1 LHNRD
6 CNFPTAKVLPVDT
19 IQGVKMK
26 NFTKAVVS
34 SLTLVLIVSILMIT
48 SAIAVETGEIR
59 IGYTAPFTGTAAEY
73 GNNGWRGILLA
84 LTEINKTGI
93 LINGKPHKIR
103 VIKYDSECTSDEGAL
118 NVHKM
123 VNEDKVVAILGDH
136 CSTVCSV
143 IAPLCDQYQVPGLTI
158 ECAVDNVTKPGH
170 EFYFRM
176 RPTVMMMIPSVMPK
190 IFKTFDARTAGFLVI
205 NDGYGNLFAESVINE
220 LEWRD
225 VKTVVKETFERGSTD
240 YQDQLERIKRAEP
253 DILFYVGTASEG
265 ATILTQAKLKGLM
278 PRTKF
283 IGSEEMGE
291 MELPRRAGNDAVE
304 GTYAISLWGSVPQAF
319 KRRILKN
326 FNKPMHYA
334 IIFGYDAMYV
344 LAKAIES
351 AQSLDPVQIKNALKM
366 TDYKGF
372 EGHIRFKDFNGYRN
386 QGKFTPS
393 MIRWEKG
400 QRKYLDIL
408 LKWGE

>member
-1 LHNRD
+1 
-6 CNFPTAKVLPVDT
+6 
-19 IQGVKMK
+19 MK
-26 NFTKAVVS
+26 NFTKTIVTFFILI
-34 SLTLVLIVSILMIT
+34 LTISVLIIAP
-48 SAIAVETGEIR
+48 AIASETSEIR
-59 IGYTAPFTGTAAEY
+59 IGYTAPFSGTTAEY

-84 LTEINKTGI
+84 LMEINKKGI
-93 LINGKPHKIR
+93 SINGKFHKIQ
-103 VIKYDSECTSDEGAL
+103 ILKYDSACTSDEGAS

-123 VNEDKVVAILGDH
+123 ITEDKVVAILGDH
-136 CSTVCSV
+136 CSSVCSV

-158 ECAVDNVTKPGH
+158 ECAVDNVTKPGY

-205 NDGYGNLFAESVINE
+205 NDGYGKLLMESAMNE

-225 VKTVVKETFERGSTD
+225 VRTVVKETFERGSTD
-240 YQDQLERIKRAEP
+240 YRDQLERIKKAKP

-291 MELPRRAGNDAVE
+291 MELPRRAGKDAVE
-304 GTYAISLWGSVPQAF
+304 GTYAISLWGSVPPEF
-319 KRRILKN
+319 KQRILN
-326 FNKPMHYA
+326 HFNKPMHYA
-334 IIFGYDAMYV
+334 IIFAYDAMHV
-344 LAKAIES
+344 LARAIET
-351 AQSLDPVQIKNALKM
+351 AQSLDPVKIKNSLKM
-366 TDYKGF
+366 TDYRGL
-372 EGHIRFKDFNGYRN
+372 EGQIRFKDFNGYRN

-393 MIRWEKG
+393 IIRWENG
-400 QRKYLDIL
+400 QRKHLDIL

>member
-1 LHNRD
+1 
-6 CNFPTAKVLPVDT
+6 
-19 IQGVKMK
+19 MK
-26 NFTKAVVS
+26 NLTKARVAFFM
-34 SLTLVLIVSILMIT
+34 LVLTISVLMIT
-48 SAIAVETGEIR
+48 PAIGSETGEIR

-73 GNNGWRGILLA
+73 GNNGFRGILLA
-84 LTEINKTGI
+84 LMEINKKGI
-93 LINGKPHKIR
+93 SINGKLHKIR
-103 VIKYDSECTSDEGAL
+103 IVKYDSMCTPDEGVL

-123 VNEDKVVAILGDH
+123 VTEDKVVAILGDH

-158 ECAVDNVTKPGH
+158 ECAVDSVTKPGH

-190 IFKTFDARTAGFLVI
+190 VLKTFDARAAGFLVI
-205 NDGYGNLFAESVINE
+205 NDGYGNLFTETVMNE

-225 VKTVVKETFERGSTD
+225 IKTVVKETFDRGSTD
-240 YQDQLERIKRAEP
+240 YSDQLERIKKAKP

-278 PRTKF
+278 HRTKF

-291 MELPRRAGNDAVE
+291 MELPRRAGKDAVE
-304 GTYAISLWGSVPQAF
+304 GTYAISLWGKVPLDFEQQV
-319 KRRILKN
+319 RQN

-334 IIFGYDAMYV
+334 IIFGYDAMHV

-351 AQSLDPVQIKNALKM
+351 AQSLEPVKIKDALKM
-366 TDYKGF
+366 TDYKAL
-372 EGHIRFKDFNGYRN
+372 EGHIRFKNFNGYRN

-393 MIRWEKG
+393 MIRWENG
-400 QRKYLDIL
+400 QRKHLDIFL
-408 LKWGE
+408 QWGE

>member
-1 LHNRD
+1 
-6 CNFPTAKVLPVDT
+6 
-19 IQGVKMK
+19 MK
-26 NFTKAVVS
+26 KFTKAGVAFFTIV
-34 SLTLVLIVSILMIT
+34 LTISVLMISPT
-48 SAIAVETGEIR
+48 IAGETGEIR

-73 GNNGWRGILLA
+73 GNNGFRGILLA
-84 LTEINKTGI
+84 LKEINKKGI
-93 LINGKPHKIR
+93 SINGKLHKIR
-103 VIKYDSECTSDEGAL
+103 IVKYDSSCTPDDGVL

-123 VNEDKVVAILGDH
+123 VTEDKVVAILGDH
-136 CSTVCSV
+136 CSTVCSA
-143 IAPLCDQYQVPGLTI
+143 IAPLCDQYQIPGLTI
-158 ECAVDNVTKPGH
+158 ECAVDSVTKPGH

-190 IFKTFDARTAGFLVI
+190 FFKTFDARTAGFLVI
-205 NDGYGNLFAESVINE
+205 NDGYGKLFMESVMNE

-225 VKTVVKETFERGSTD
+225 VKTVVKETFGRGSTD
-240 YQDQLERIKRAEP
+240 YHDQLDRIKKAKP

-278 PRTKF
+278 SRTKF

-291 MELPRRAGNDAVE
+291 MELPRRAGKDAVE
-304 GTYAISLWGSVPQAF
+304 GTYAISLWGKVPSEFEQQVS
-319 KRRILKN
+319 KS

-334 IIFGYDAMYV
+334 IIFGYDAMHV

-351 AQSLDPVQIKNALKM
+351 AQSLEPVKIKDALKM
-366 TDYKGF
+366 TDYNAL
-372 EGHIRFKDFNGYRN
+372 EGHVRFKNFNGYKN

-393 MIRWEKG
+393 MIRWENG
-400 QRKYLDIL
+400 QRKHLDIF